1 MAVCPFTLNLRG
13 RLFSADRPQVMGILN
28 ATPDSYYAPSRA
40 QGLDRLE
47 AQAEQLLAEGADWLD
62 LGGCSTRP
70 GAEWPS
76 LDDEWNRIDGA
87 FERLRARFGPDLPL
101 SVDTFRSE
109 VARRALDQG
118 ADLVND
124 ISGGIL
130 DPAIWSVAAEA
141 RAPYILTH
149 YPASSGELLGPEN
162 ASLVTVRELSARL
175 IAAREAGLN
184 DVILDP
190 GIGFGKTP
198 EGNLR
203 LLRDLALFREF
214 PHPLLV
220 GVSRKSL
227 ITRSLGITADDAL
240 PATSALHA
248 WALERGA
255 QILRVHDPR
264 EARQVIQLANQLFA

>member
-1 MAVCPFTLNLRG
+1 
-13 RLFSADRPQVMGILN
+13 
-28 ATPDSYYAPSRA
+28 
-40 QGLDRLE
+40 LDRLE
-47 AQAEQLLAEGADWLD
+47 FEAERLLTEGADWID

-76 LDDEWNRIDGA
+76 LEVEWARLEGA
-87 FERLRARFGPDLPL
+87 FERLRTRFGTGIPL

-118 ADLVND
+118 ANTVND

-130 DPAIWSVAAEA
+130 DPAIWSVAAHS

-149 YPASSGELLGPEN
+149 YPSAEGLFLGPDQ
-162 ASLVTVRELSARL
+162 ASLVTVRELSERL
-175 IAAREAGLN
+175 IAARESGLN

-203 LLRDLALFREF
+203 LVRDLALLREF

-227 ITRSLGITADDAL
+227 ITRTLEITAADAL

-264 EARQVIQLANQLFA
+264 EARQVVDLLDLLG

>member
-1 MAVCPFTLNLRG
+1 
-13 RLFSADRPQVMGILN
+13 MGILN
-28 ATPDSYYAPSRA
+28 ATPDSYYAPSRLT
-40 QGLDRLE
+40 GLDQLE
-47 AQAEQLLAEGADWLD
+47 FQAEQLLEQGADWLD
-62 LGGCSTRP
+62 VGGCSTRP
-70 GAEWPS
+70 GASWPS
-76 LDDEWNRIDGA
+76 PDEEWARLDGV
-87 FERLRARFGPDLPL
+87 FSRLRQRFGNDLPL
-101 SVDTFRSE
+101 SIDTFRSE
-109 VARRALDQG
+109 IAQRALDQG

-130 DPAIWSVAAEA
+130 DPRIWAVAAEA

-149 YPASSGELLGPEN
+149 YPTEADAPLLG
-162 ASLVTVRELSARL
+162 ADQATLVTVRELTERL
-175 IAAREAGLN
+175 FAAREAGLN
-184 DVILDP
+184 DVLLDP

-203 LLRDLALFREF
+203 LVRDLALWTEF

-227 ITRSLGITADDAL
+227 ITRTLGITADEAL

-248 WALERGA
+248 LALERGT

-264 EARQVIQLANQLFA
+264 EARQVIQLVTSY

>member
-1 MAVCPFTLNLRG
+1 
-13 RLFSADRPQVMGILN
+13 MGILN
-28 ATPDSYYAPSRA
+28 ATPDSYYAPSRLT
-40 QGLDRLE
+40 GLDNLE
-47 AQAEQLLAEGADWLD
+47 FQADQLLEQGADWLD

-70 GAEWPS
+70 GATWPS
-76 LDDEWNRIDGA
+76 PDEEWARLDGA
-87 FERLRARFGPDLPL
+87 FTRLRTRFGSEVPL

-109 VARRALDQG
+109 IARRALDQG

-130 DPAIWSVAAEA
+130 DPAIWNAAADA

-149 YPASSGELLGPEN
+149 YPSAPNAPLLD
-162 ASLVTVRELSARL
+162 ADTAALVTVRELSERL

-203 LLRDLALFREF
+203 LVRDLALLCEF

-227 ITRSLGITADDAL
+227 ITRTLGIAAADAL

-264 EARQVIQLANQLFA
+264 EARQVIQLVARF

>member
-1 MAVCPFTLNLRG
+1 
-13 RLFSADRPQVMGILN
+13 MGILN
-28 ATPDSYYAPSRA
+28 ATPDSYYAPSRLTGRD
-40 QGLDRLE
+40 QLE
-47 AQAEQLLAEGADWLD
+47 FQAEQLLEQGADWLD
-62 LGGCSTRP
+62 VGGCSTRP
-70 GAEWPS
+70 GASWPS
-76 LDDEWNRIDGA
+76 PDEEWARLDGV
-87 FERLRARFGPDLPL
+87 FSRLRQRFGNDLPL
-101 SVDTFRSE
+101 SIDTFRSE
-109 VARRALDQG
+109 IAQRALDQG

-130 DPAIWSVAAEA
+130 DPRIWAVAAEA

-149 YPASSGELLGPEN
+149 YPSEADAPLLG
-162 ASLVTVRELSARL
+162 ADQATTVSIRELSERL
-175 IAAREAGLN
+175 FAAREAGLN

-198 EGNLR
+198 QGNLR
-203 LLRDLALFREF
+203 LVRDLALWTEF

-227 ITRSLGITADDAL
+227 ITRTLGITADEAL

-248 WALERGA
+248 LALERGT

-264 EARQVIQLANQLFA
+264 EARQVIHLVASY